1 MRDHKKII
9 LFGAGEIG
17 RRALKHFGSGKVAYF
32 ADNNE
37 KKAGTYIEG
46 IPVICLSQLKKIY
59 KDYQIILSMDI
70 GNSLTVSAQLD
81 EIGISEYI
89 LYLKMENADT
99 ENVVHV
105 AGDPVSKVLK
115 MNMQQ
120 GNNQVLMVAYYFP
133 PLSGSG
139 VFRSIKFAKYLSEF
153 KWHPTIISTDRT
165 RFGWNYMDEGLM
177 KEVPEDIGVIR
188 VPDLINTL
196 RETSLTNREQT
207 LLPFLQEI
215 LQRDKKAYEIFSSFL
230 HTKAGRTNLMT
241 FPCGALAWAYDV
253 IQYIEKNMDINQF
266 QVVYTTSDPYSTH
279 LIGFYLKEKYGIP
292 WVADYRDPWT
302 KYPGNNL
309 DFSKPYN
316 QLFAALEY
324 ILLKQA
330 DCNIMVE
337 ESLAHSYT
345 VSVQLP
351 AKKVVCITNGYDEKD
366 FSDLAESEM
375 KSEKFTINYSG
386 VLHTEH
392 AVRAFSTLLE
402 AIYQLKLEKAM
413 DFNQISLYMIG
424 DIQEGQVVLQKY
436 DWGNTLVET
445 GYVSHAEVLQLN
457 STASILLLPI
467 GDTPDLKPVHAGKF
481 FDYLRSGRRILA
493 LAPKGGVVDRTLQET
508 GHGKAFHN
516 SQISEIKEFIL
527 QEYQKWQRGEE
538 QERLHS
544 PLIERFERKNLT
556 GQLASI
562 FNEVCH

>member
-1 MRDHKKII
+1 M
-9 LFGAGEIG
+9 L
-17 RRALKHFGSGKVAYF
+17 
-32 ADNNE
+32 
-37 KKAGTYIEG
+37 
-46 IPVICLSQLKKIY
+46 
-59 KDYQIILSMDI
+59 
-70 GNSLTVSAQLD
+70 
-81 EIGISEYI
+81 
-89 LYLKMENADT
+89 
-99 ENVVHV
+99 
-105 AGDPVSKVLK
+105 
-115 MNMQQ
+115 
-120 GNNQVLMVAYYFP
+120 
-133 PLSGSG
+133 
-139 VFRSIKFAKYLSEF
+139 FRS
-153 KWHPTIISTDRT
+153 
-165 RFGWNYMDEGLM
+165 
-177 KEVPEDIGVIR
+177 
-188 VPDLINTL
+188 
-196 RETSLTNREQT
+196 
-207 LLPFLQEI
+207 
-215 LQRDKKAYEIFSSFL
+215 
-230 HTKAGRTNLMT
+230 
-241 FPCGALAWAYDV
+241 
-253 IQYIEKNMDINQF
+253 
-266 QVVYTTSDPYSTH
+266 
-279 LIGFYLKEKYGIP
+279 

-467 GDTPDLKPVHAGKF
+467 GDTPDLKPVHAGTF
-481 FDYLRSGRRILA
+481 FDYLLEKAHLVGTPGAGFGRN
-493 LAPKGGVVDRTLQET
+493 GVNFFRLTAFGDQEKTLE
-508 GHGKAFHN
+508 AAA
-516 SQISEIKEFIL
+516 
-527 QEYQKWQRGEE
+527 
-538 QERLHS
+538 RL
-544 PLIERFERKNLT
+544 K
-556 GQLASI
+556 QLL
-562 FNEVCH
+562 